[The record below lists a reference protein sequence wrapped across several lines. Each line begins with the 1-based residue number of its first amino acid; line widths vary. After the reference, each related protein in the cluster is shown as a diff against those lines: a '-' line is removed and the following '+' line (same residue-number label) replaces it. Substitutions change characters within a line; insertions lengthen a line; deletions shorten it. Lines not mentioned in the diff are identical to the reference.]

1 MGYEKSIK
9 AALLAGTLLECK
21 SAKDKGASSRS
32 AEASAVKGRSWDVES
47 SIKVVCEAEGEL
59 AGRIA
64 TLVKV
69 GKGLNRL
76 DDAAYLKE
84 RSTSIGILR

>member
-32 AEASAVKGRSWDVES
+32 AEPIRMY
-47 SIKVVCEAEGEL
+47 VC
-59 AGRIA
+59 
-64 TLVKV
+64 
-69 GKGLNRL
+69 
-76 DDAAYLKE
+76 
-84 RSTSIGILR
+84 